1 VCIKGV
7 QMSRKDKLVKS
18 MKNNP
23 KDVDFDDLKKVL
35 LEFGYE
41 VDNTGGSHWVFRKE
55 NYEIQVIPRKK
66 PIKAIY
72 VIRALK
78 AIGEWK

>member
-1 VCIKGV
+1 
-7 QMSRKDKLVKS
+7 MSKKDKLVKS
-18 MKNNP
+18 MKNN
-23 KDVDFDDLKKVL
+23 
-35 LEFGYE
+35 
-41 VDNTGGSHWVFRKE
+41 
-55 NYEIQVIPRKK
+55 

>member
-1 VCIKGV
+1 
-7 QMSRKDKLVKS
+7 MR
-18 MKNNP
+18 NNP
-23 KDVDFDDLKKVL
+23 KDVSFEDLKKVL
-35 LEFGYE
+35 LDFGYE
-41 VDNTGGSHWVFRKE
+41 VENSGGSHWVFRKDSFE
-55 NYEIQVIPRKK
+55 TQVVPRKK

>member
-1 VCIKGV
+1 
-7 QMSRKDKLVKS
+7 MSKKEKLIYS
-18 MKNNP
+18 MRNNP
-23 KDVDFDDLKKVL
+23 KDVSFEDLKKVL
-35 LEFGYE
+35 LDFGYE
-41 VDNTGGSHWVFRKE
+41 VENSGGSHWVFRKDNFE
-55 NYEIQVIPRKK
+55 TQVVPRKK

>member
-7 QMSRKDKLVKS
+7 QMSKKDKLVKS

-23 KDVDFDDLKKVL
+23 KDVDFDDLKK
-35 LEFGYE
+35 
-41 VDNTGGSHWVFRKE
+41 
-55 NYEIQVIPRKK
+55 
-66 PIKAIY
+66 AIY

>member
-1 VCIKGV
+1 
-7 QMSRKDKLVKS
+7 MSKKEKLIHS
-18 MKNNP
+18 MRNNP
-23 KDVDFDDLKKVL
+23 KDVSFEDLKKVL
-35 LEFGYE
+35 LDFGYE
-41 VDNTGGSHWVFRKE
+41 VENSGGSHWVFRKDNFE
-55 NYEIQVIPRKK
+55 TQVVPRKK

>member
-1 VCIKGV
+1 
-7 QMSRKDKLVKS
+7 MSRKEKLINS

-23 KDVDFDDLKKVL
+23 KDVNFEDLKKVL
-35 LEFGYE
+35 LDFGYE
-41 VDNTGGSHWVFRKE
+41 VENSGGSHWVFRKE
-55 NYEIQVIPRKK
+55 NFETQVVPRKK